1 MHRTLVELG
10 PLAIRSY
17 GVMLAIA
24 FWVGIELSMRLARK
38 RGVDSTGILDL
49 GIVVLISSVVGSR
62 LLYVVTHLSEY
73 QNDPMGVFKVWEGGL
88 TFYGGLVLAVIF
100 GIAHLKRS
108 GAPVLAATDV
118 VAPQIALGIAI
129 ARIGCFLNGCCFGRE
144 ADLPWACEFPPDSQA
159 GWVLA
164 GKRLHPTQIY
174 SSIAN
179 FVIFLL
185 LWRLAH
191 SRLRAGTVFYS
202 FLVIYGV
209 WRLVID
215 FFRYYEPAMYGSI
228 GGATVTWNQLLS
240 VGLIV
245 VGAVLLFRLRRSGE
259 AEHAA

>member
-38 RGVDSTGILDL
+38 RGLDSTSILDL

-73 QNDPMGVFKVWEGGL
+73 QHDPTGVFKVWEGGL
-88 TFYGGLVLAVIF
+88 TFYGGLVAAVIF
-100 GIAHLKRS
+100 GIAHLRRS
-108 GAPVLAATDV
+108 GAPVLVATDV

-144 ADLPWACEFPPDSQA
+144 TDLPWACEFPPDSQA

-164 GKRLHPTQIY
+164 GKSLHPTQIY

-179 FVIFLL
+179 FVIFLI
-185 LWRLAH
+185 LWRLLH
-191 SRLRAGTVFYS
+191 RNLRAGTVFYS

-215 FFRYYEPAMYGSI
+215 FFRYYEPSMYGNL
-228 GGATVTWNQLLS
+228 GGAAVTWNQALS
-240 VGLIV
+240 VGLI
-245 VGAVLLFRLRRSGE
+245 GIGTALLLRLRRSGE
-259 AEHAA
+259 AHHSS